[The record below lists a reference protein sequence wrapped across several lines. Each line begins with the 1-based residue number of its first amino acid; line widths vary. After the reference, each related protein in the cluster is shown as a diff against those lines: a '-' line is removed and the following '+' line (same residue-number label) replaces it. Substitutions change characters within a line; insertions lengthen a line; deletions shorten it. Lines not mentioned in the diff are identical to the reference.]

1 MRFLLSAACV
11 IAIITALML
20 AESFLIPVVVAFF
33 LCQLSL
39 PMMKT
44 LRRWK
49 LPLPLAVGLTV
60 IADILII
67 TGVVIICVNLIT
79 SFQPTFAKA
88 LGAFKVVL
96 NAWINDISVLA
107 GIPEGEAPQSISQ
120 LAATQI
126 DTIVG
131 FVRQTDV
138 IGRVTSLFSTAFF
151 VLILMIFML
160 LEAGGLGGRM
170 EAIRRLRGP
179 NFAHL
184 ESVSTGIQKYL
195 GIKTLVSVATGTMA
209 GLVCLT
215 LGVPGAILWG
225 MVAFVLNFIPAI
237 GSIIAAIPPILMAIV
252 QYYSG
257 DSLEWVWRSVGVLGG
272 YVAIN
277 LALGNF
283 IEPMLLGQRFG
294 ISTLV
299 VLISVLFWGF
309 VWGPVGMFLAVPLT
323 MLVKVVLNQSV
334 EFRWLAVALGKGVS
348 MEDLKRAPTKRLVL
362 DDDGFDP
369 DSAGDVVSGVRD
381 AGSGAEV

>member
-1 MRFLLSAACV
+1 
-11 IAIITALML
+11 
-20 AESFLIPVVVAFF
+20 
-33 LCQLSL
+33 
-39 PMMKT
+39 
-44 LRRWK
+44 
-49 LPLPLAVGLTV
+49 
-60 IADILII
+60 
-67 TGVVIICVNLIT
+67 
-79 SFQPTFAKA
+79 
-88 LGAFKVVL
+88 
-96 NAWINDISVLA
+96 
-107 GIPEGEAPQSISQ
+107 
-120 LAATQI
+120 
-126 DTIVG
+126 
-131 FVRQTDV
+131 
-138 IGRVTSLFSTAFF
+138 
-151 VLILMIFML
+151 
-160 LEAGGLGGRM
+160 
-170 EAIRRLRGP
+170 
-179 NFAHL
+179 
-184 ESVSTGIQKYL
+184 
-195 GIKTLVSVATGTMA
+195 
-209 GLVCLT
+209 
-215 LGVPGAILWG
+215 